1 MSAGFKIEGM
11 EALQKAILEAFSG
24 TKAKNI
30 QKAALDAGGSM
41 VVERLKENF
50 ETFKNT
56 GYSRDEIVK
65 TNPRSKND
73 IVQLQIGWNGPH
85 KRWRLI
91 HLNEFGYTKAGR
103 QYTPKGFGA
112 IEKTI
117 NESRNTYFRTVAEKM
132 RERT

>member
-50 ETFKNT
+50 EMFKNT